1 MDFIDLYQIHR
12 WDPNTPIE
20 ETLEALD
27 SLVRAGK
34 VRYLGASSM
43 AAWQLSKALYTAKEN
58 GWHRF
63 SSMQNHYNLIY
74 REEEREMIPL
84 CMDQGLG
91 MIPWSPLA
99 RGFLTGTRRPDG
111 GDTKRSEVDTFAK
124 DMYYSPDDFAVADA
138 VAAVAKQR
146 GVHAGAGGVRVGA
159 AGAGRHGA
167 DYRRDEDAATCG
179 IDRGRRYQADCGRS
193 RGAGEALPAAPGS
206 GPCAAEREGDGR
218 GTLAKSASIGS
229 AGAAAP
235 CHLSFSDAS
244 LNKWQTTHYFAHVCS
259 NTCVPTR
266 RLCRN
271 TRPRNAIER
280 LWRESKL
287 YSRKGGATVLNALR
301 NLSSAVLFAGA
312 AITSLLQPAWA
323 GSIYIQD
330 NLASD
335 GFVPAANIDANLKN
349 PWGIAFSPTSPFWVS
364 DQGIGVSTLYSG
376 AGVPSSLVVTI
387 PGGSTPPTGPTGTVF
402 NSGPAGA
409 FAITAPAGATVKPTF
424 LFDTLAGTIDGWNP
438 GSSAGSASAEVAA
451 TQPGAVYTGLALD
464 SSGSNFYLYAANTA
478 GAGGIDVYDTNFNN
492 VSGTTFSGK
501 FADPGAIAGYV
512 PFNVQNIGGDLYV
525 EYASLTPL
533 GAPLPG
539 GYVDVFDSSGNFL
552 QRLATGGALEAPWGI
567 TLAPATGFGSFSGDL
582 LVGNFGN
589 GTINAFNP
597 TTGAF
602 RRGRSTIPAAIRS

>member
-1 MDFIDLYQIHR
+1 M
-12 WDPNTPIE
+12 
-20 ETLEALD
+20 
-27 SLVRAGK
+27 
-34 VRYLGASSM
+34 
-43 AAWQLSKALYTAKEN
+43 
-58 GWHRF
+58 
-63 SSMQNHYNLIY
+63 
-74 REEEREMIPL
+74 
-84 CMDQGLG
+84 
-91 MIPWSPLA
+91 
-99 RGFLTGTRRPDG
+99 
-111 GDTKRSEVDTFAK
+111 
-124 DMYYSPDDFAVADA
+124 
-138 VAAVAKQR
+138 
-146 GVHAGAGGVRVGA
+146 
-159 AGAGRHGA
+159 
-167 DYRRDEDAATCG
+167 
-179 IDRGRRYQADCGRS
+179 
-193 RGAGEALPAAPGS
+193 
-206 GPCAAEREGDGR
+206 
-218 GTLAKSASIGS
+218 
-229 AGAAAP
+229 
-235 CHLSFSDAS
+235 
-244 LNKWQTTHYFAHVCS
+244 
-259 NTCVPTR
+259 
-266 RLCRN
+266 
-271 TRPRNAIER
+271 
-280 LWRESKL
+280 
-287 YSRKGGATVLNALR
+287 LNALR

-478 GAGGIDVYDTNFNN
+478 GAGSIDVYDTNFNN

-539 GYVDVFDSSGNFL
+539 GYVDVFDSSENFL

-582 LVGNFGN
+582 LIGNFGN

-602 RRGRSTIPAAIRS
+602 QGTLDDSSGNPIVNSFLWSLDFGNGGAGFGSTTLYFTAGLNNQQDGLFGAITVTPEPTTSLLTAAGLLSIALAGLVRLAKRG